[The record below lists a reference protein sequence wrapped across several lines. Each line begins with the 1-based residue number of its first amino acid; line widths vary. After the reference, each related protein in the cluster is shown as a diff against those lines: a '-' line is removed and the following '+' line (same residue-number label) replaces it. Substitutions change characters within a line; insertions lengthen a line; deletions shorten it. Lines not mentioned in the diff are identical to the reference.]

1 MTIAREIREKIVKMH
16 LEGYGR
22 NKIAQILNERGIKI
36 SQGSVGNII
45 RSSFNNSN
53 SGNNNSTSMEP
64 EVKHDN
70 SIQANIGQPS
80 QLQSYQSQP
89 QSYQSQPQ
97 LLLQSQTQQ
106 QQQQQPRSES
116 SFDAGISTGIP
127 MNIGAGSPLLM
138 TRCVGRDSPG
148 RHYYQYEL

>member
-16 LEGYGR
+16 LEGHGR
-22 NKIAQILNERGIKI
+22 NKIAQILNEQGIKI

-53 SGNNNSTSMEP
+53 SSNNNSTSMEP

-80 QLQSYQSQP
+80 QL

-127 MNIGAGSPLLM
+127 MNIGAGFPVLM
-138 TRCVGRDSPG
+138 ARSASAGIGQAVTTPG
-148 RHYYQYEL
+148 QQLN